1 MEGVNW
7 IHLAQ
12 DRGRGQALESTVTNL
27 GCSIKERGISSIA
40 EDLLASHEELNR
52 METVISIHDV
62 QWWSLQWRRSVFLWY
77 GNWVL
82 LFMLLPLLL
91 TCPFLREEDPRRL
104 PKIWV
109 WARGIGGWP
118 AGRWEGQAEFDC
130 WLQNDLNLHL
140 LPRGKKLKVCT
151 R

>member
-27 GCSIKERGISSIA
+27 GGSIKERGISSIA

-62 QWWSLQWRRSVFLWY
+62 Q
-77 GNWVL
+77 
-82 LFMLLPLLL
+82 
-91 TCPFLREEDPRRL
+91 
-104 PKIWV
+104 
-109 WARGIGGWP
+109 
-118 AGRWEGQAEFDC
+118 
-130 WLQNDLNLHL
+130 
-140 LPRGKKLKVCT
+140 
-151 R
+151 